1 VTAQDL
7 QRIWLLRKLLADMN
21 SVDAM
26 EFLLDKIMQTESN
39 REFLD
44 IMNK

>member
-1 VTAQDL
+1 
-7 QRIWLLRKLLADMN
+7 MN
-21 SVDAM
+21 TVDAM

-39 REFLD
+39 REFMD